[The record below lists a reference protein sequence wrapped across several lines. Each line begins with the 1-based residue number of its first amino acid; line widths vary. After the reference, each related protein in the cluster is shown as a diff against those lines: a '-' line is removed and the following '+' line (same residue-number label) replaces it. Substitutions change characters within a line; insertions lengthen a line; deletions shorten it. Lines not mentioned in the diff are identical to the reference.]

1 MHDTLVLL
9 ASLGALLVSTINS
22 VRVAGIAH
30 HQRHHC
36 GTGYNLGTL
45 LVTLQDT
52 GIVLPDELREAA
64 DWHREHALV
73 GGGDDADDDD
83 DDWPGWPG
91 GPLR

>member
-36 GTGYNLGTL
+36 GIGHNLGTL

-73 GGGDDADDDD
+73 GADDDADDDAA
-83 DDWPGWPG
+83 DWPGWPS